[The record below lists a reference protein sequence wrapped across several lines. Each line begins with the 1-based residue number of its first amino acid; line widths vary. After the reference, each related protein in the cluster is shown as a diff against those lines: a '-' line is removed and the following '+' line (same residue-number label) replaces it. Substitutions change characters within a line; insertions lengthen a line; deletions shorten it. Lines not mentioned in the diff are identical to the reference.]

1 MLLPNDLPGQPRDR
15 RLLAMPD
22 LEDPIRRYYDAGRER
37 DRLAADP
44 LERDRTQRLLERWL
58 PPPPARVA
66 DVGGGPG
73 HYASWLAE
81 RGYEVVL
88 LDPMPLHLRQAAE
101 AGVHG
106 TVLGDAR
113 ELPWDDASFQAV
125 LLFGPLYHLVRR
137 EDRVRSLSE
146 AARVVSPGGVVMA
159 AAISRYASF
168 VDALVH
174 DRFGDRAF
182 REIVEQDLADGRHH
196 NPDDIPG
203 WFTTAFFHT
212 GDELVSEVADAGL
225 ILRSLLAVE
234 GPGTV
239 LADGE
244 ALEADADAWADL
256 LALIERVETESSLLG
271 LSSHIMAVAHRP
283 RRSA

>member
-1 MLLPNDLPGQPRDR
+1 
-15 RLLAMPD
+15 MPD
-22 LEDPIRRYYDAGRER
+22 LEEPIRRYYDAGRER
-37 DRLAADP
+37 ERLGADP
-44 LERDRTQRLLERWL
+44 LERDRTQRLLQRFL

-73 HYASWLAE
+73 HYAAWLRA
-81 RGYEVVL
+81 RGYEVEL
-88 LDPMPLHLRQAAE
+88 LDPVALHLEQAGE
-101 AGVHG
+101 AGVTR

-113 ELPWDDASFQAV
+113 ELPWQEGSFQAV
-125 LLFGPLYHLVRR
+125 LLFGPLYHLSERQ
-137 EDRVRSLSE
+137 DRVLALRE
-146 AARVVSPGGVVMA
+146 AARVVAPGGVVLA
-159 AAISRYASF
+159 AAISRYATF

-182 REIVEQDLADGRHH
+182 REIVDQDVAEGRHH

-203 WFTTAFFHT
+203 WFTSVFFHT
-212 GDELVSEVADAGL
+212 GPEFGSEVADAGL

-244 ALEADADAWADL
+244 ALEADADAWAAL
-256 LALIERVETESSLLG
+256 LALIERVEAEPSLLG
-271 LSSHIMAVAHRP
+271 LSSHIMAVAHHP
-283 RRSA
+283 RLNV